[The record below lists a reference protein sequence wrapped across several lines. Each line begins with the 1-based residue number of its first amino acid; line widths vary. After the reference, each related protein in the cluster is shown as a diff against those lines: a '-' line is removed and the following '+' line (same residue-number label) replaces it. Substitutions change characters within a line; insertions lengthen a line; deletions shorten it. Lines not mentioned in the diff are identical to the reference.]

1 MKDLKN
7 ATEAD
12 RSRQVTAAQELAIA
26 RLLSGGTDSE
36 AAEAAGVTRQTV
48 NAWKNSC
55 AAFQAELFARRQSV
69 WQAHEDR
76 LRWLLSVALDVLEGE
91 LEAKAETLEARKQ
104 RLQVAV
110 HVLRASG
117 LYGVPLAPIGTAS
130 AEEIETDKAEKARE
144 QAERRL
150 FASHFLE

>member
-1 MKDLKN
+1 MKN
-7 ATEAD
+7 ATETD
-12 RSRQVTAAQELAIA
+12 KSRQVTAAQELAIA

-36 AAEAAGVTRQTV
+36 AAEVAGVTRQTV
-48 NAWKNSC
+48 NAWKNEN

-69 WQAHEDR
+69 WQAQEDR

-91 LEAKAETLEARKQ
+91 LEARAETLEARKQ

-130 AEEIETDKAEKARE
+130 AEEIELQAASKEQDKAL
-144 QAERRL
+144 QRL
-150 FASHFLE
+150 LTSL

>member
-1 MKDLKN
+1 VKDLKN
-7 ATEAD
+7 MAEAD

-76 LRWLLSVALDVLEGE
+76 LRWLLSVALDVLEDE

-130 AEEIETDKAEKARE
+130 AEEIELQAASKE
-144 QAERRL
+144 QDQALTRL
-150 FASHFLE
+150 LTSL

>member
-1 MKDLKN
+1 M
-7 ATEAD
+7 TEAD
-12 RSRQVTAAQELAIA
+12 KSRQVTAAQDLALA
-26 RLLSGGTDSE
+26 RLVSGGTDSQ

-69 WQAHEDR
+69 WQAQEDR
-76 LRWLLSVALDVLEGE
+76 LRWLLSVALDVLEDE

-130 AEEIETDKAEKARE
+130 AEEIELQAASKE
-144 QAERRL
+144 QDQALTRL
-150 FASHFLE
+150 LTSL

>member
-1 MKDLKN
+1 MNKP
-7 ATEAD
+7 TEAD
-12 RSRQVTAAQELAIA
+12 KSRQVTAAQELALV

-36 AAEAAGVTRQTV
+36 AAEVAGVTRQTV
-48 NAWKNSC
+48 NAWKNSD
-55 AAFQAELFARRQSV
+55 AAFQAELFARRQAV
-69 WQAHEDR
+69 WQAQEDR

-91 LEAKAETLEARKQ
+91 LEARAETLEARKQ

-130 AEEIETDKAEKARE
+130 AEEIELQAASKE
-144 QAERRL
+144 QDQALQRL
-150 FASHFLE
+150 LTSL

>member
-1 MKDLKN
+1 MNKP
-7 ATEAD
+7 TEAD

-36 AAEAAGVTRQTV
+36 AAEVAGVTRQTV
-48 NAWKNSC
+48 NAWKNEN
-55 AAFQAELFARRQSV
+55 AAFQAELFARRQAV
-69 WQAHEDR
+69 WQAQEDR

-91 LEAKAETLEARKQ
+91 LEARAETLEARKQ

-130 AEEIETDKAEKARE
+130 AEEIELQAASKEQDKAL
-144 QAERRL
+144 QRL
-150 FASHFLE
+150 LTSL

>member
-1 MKDLKN
+1 MNKP
-7 ATEAD
+7 TEAD

-26 RLLSGGTDSE
+26 RLLSGGTDTE
-36 AAEAAGVTRQTV
+36 AAEVAGVTRQTV
-48 NAWKNSC
+48 NAWKNEN
-55 AAFQAELFARRQSV
+55 AAFQAELFARRQAV
-69 WQAHEDR
+69 WQAQEDR

-91 LEAKAETLEARKQ
+91 LEARAETLEARKQ

-130 AEEIETDKAEKARE
+130 AEEIELQAASKE
-144 QAERRL
+144 QDQALQRL
-150 FASHFLE
+150 LTSL

>member
-1 MKDLKN
+1 MKDSKN
-7 ATEAD
+7 MAEAD
-12 RSRQVTAAQELAIA
+12 KSRQLTAAQDLAIS
-26 RLLSGGTDSE
+26 RLVSGGTDSE
-36 AAEAAGVTRQTV
+36 AAEVAGVTRQTV
-48 NAWKNSC
+48 NAWKNSS
-55 AAFQAELFARRQSV
+55 AAFQAELFARRQAV
-69 WQAHEDR
+69 WQAQEDR

-91 LEAKAETLEARKQ
+91 LEAKAETLEARKR

-130 AEEIETDKAEKARE
+130 VEEIETDKAEKARE

>member
-1 MKDLKN
+1 MKN

-12 RSRQVTAAQELAIA
+12 RSRQVTAAQELAIS
-26 RLLSGGTDSE
+26 RLVSGGTDSE

-69 WQAHEDR
+69 WQAQEDR
-76 LRWLLSVALDVLEGE
+76 LRWLLSVALDVLEDE
-91 LEAKAETLEARKQ
+91 LEAKAETLEARKR

-130 AEEIETDKAEKARE
+130 AEEIELQAASKE
-144 QAERRL
+144 QDQALTRL
-150 FASHFLE
+150 LTSL

>member
-1 MKDLKN
+1 MKN
-7 ATEAD
+7 ATETD
-12 RSRQVTAAQELAIA
+12 KSRQVTAAQELAIA

-36 AAEAAGVTRQTV
+36 AAEVAGVTRQTV
-48 NAWKNSC
+48 NAWKNSD
-55 AAFQAELFARRQSV
+55 AAFQAELFARRQAV
-69 WQAHEDR
+69 WQAQEDR

-91 LEAKAETLEARKQ
+91 LEARAETLEARKQ

-130 AEEIETDKAEKARE
+130 AEEIELQAASKEQDKAL
-144 QAERRL
+144 QRL
-150 FASHFLE
+150 LTSL

>member
-1 MKDLKN
+1 MSKR
-7 ATEAD
+7 TEAD

-48 NAWKNSC
+48 NAWKNEN
-55 AAFQAELFARRQSV
+55 AAFQAELFARRQAV
-69 WQAHEDR
+69 WQAQEDR

-91 LEAKAETLEARKQ
+91 LEARAETLEARKQ

-130 AEEIETDKAEKARE
+130 AEEIELQAASKEQDKAL
-144 QAERRL
+144 QRL
-150 FASHFLE
+150 LTSL

>member
-1 MKDLKN
+1 VNKP
-7 ATEAD
+7 TEAD

-48 NAWKNSC
+48 NAWKNEN
-55 AAFQAELFARRQSV
+55 AAFQAELFARRQAV
-69 WQAHEDR
+69 WQAQEDR

-91 LEAKAETLEARKQ
+91 LEARAETLEARKQ

-130 AEEIETDKAEKARE
+130 AEEIELQAASKEQDKAL
-144 QAERRL
+144 QRL
-150 FASHFLE
+150 LTSL

>member
-1 MKDLKN
+1 VKDLKN

-130 AEEIETDKAEKARE
+130 AEEIELQAASKE
-144 QAERRL
+144 QDQALTRL
-150 FASHFLE
+150 LTSL

>member
-1 MKDLKN
+1 MNKP
-7 ATEAD
+7 TEAD

-48 NAWKNSC
+48 NAWKNEN
-55 AAFQAELFARRQSV
+55 AAFQAELFARRQAV
-69 WQAHEDR
+69 WQAQEDR

-91 LEAKAETLEARKQ
+91 LEARAETLEARKQ

-130 AEEIETDKAEKARE
+130 AEEIELQAASKEQDKAL
-144 QAERRL
+144 QRL
-150 FASHFLE
+150 LTSL

>member
-76 LRWLLSVALDVLEGE
+76 LRWLLSVALDVLEDE
-91 LEAKAETLEARKQ
+91 LEAKAETLEARKR

-130 AEEIETDKAEKARE
+130 AEEIELQAASKE
-144 QAERRL
+144 QDQALTRL
-150 FASHFLE
+150 LTSL